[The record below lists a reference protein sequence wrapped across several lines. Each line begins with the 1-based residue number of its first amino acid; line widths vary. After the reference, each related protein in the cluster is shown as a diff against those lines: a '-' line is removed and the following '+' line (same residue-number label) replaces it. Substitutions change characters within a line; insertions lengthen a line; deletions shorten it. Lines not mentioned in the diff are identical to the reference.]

1 MRSEVEARKEEAGR
15 KAAAFTLLQQE
26 LERTRKQAL
35 KSEMTLRHDM
45 AHSQRQEELASARL
59 AEHTERACLAEQAV
73 KELQEALRAQGSQH
87 SAALQAQHRDNQI
100 VKDEIAALRS
110 ANEQLERAV
119 TQLTQERVQHREQQA
134 SWYAERERLE
144 AFGVQEERKH
154 ADTCAA
160 LAGARKELDVR
171 QRGFDEQRAELSAAV
186 AVAEDSRKK
195 LDLSFAQAEMLS
207 GEIQVSLCKR
217 EALVAG
223 LC

>member
-1 MRSEVEARKEEAGR
+1 MQDDNASARKQHEESIAT
-15 KAAAFTLLQQE
+15 AA
-26 LERTRKQAL
+26 RKQA
-35 KSEMTLRHDM
+35 
-45 AHSQRQEELASARL
+45 AHEQEVL
-59 AEHTERACLAEQAV
+59 AEIDSV
-73 KELQEALRAQGSQH
+73 
-87 SAALQAQHRDNQI
+87 
-100 VKDEIAALRS
+100 RS

-119 TQLTQERVQHREQQA
+119 TQLTQERVQYREQQA